1 MAEVVWCPGDRPRWI
16 FRVCCLSLW
25 ACFSGRVPAQEPAP
39 AKPPRIALISPLGV
53 MAGMKTRVILRGWL
67 LKDPTAVVADRSEVR
82 ITVVSH
88 AAAAV
93 PGRQKAEQTGD
104 EQLELDVEVPAG
116 FAADSIQISV
126 RTAGGESP
134 PRRLPLGSELPLIQ
148 EQEPND
154 GFRQAQQISVP
165 QLVVGSIHADA
176 NVDVYGFE
184 LLQATRLRIQ
194 VEAASLGSN
203 LDSMLTLWT
212 AGGSIVASS
221 DDAAGTTLS
230 RDSVIETEL
239 PAGRYLVTLQD
250 ALDRGGPAH
259 PYRLHF
265 RTVP

>member
-1 MAEVVWCPGDRPRWI
+1 M
-16 FRVCCLSLW
+16 SLW

-126 RTAGGESP
+126 R
-134 PRRLPLGSELPLIQ
+134 
-148 EQEPND
+148 
-154 GFRQAQQISVP
+154 
-165 QLVVGSIHADA
+165 
-176 NVDVYGFE
+176 
-184 LLQATRLRIQ
+184 
-194 VEAASLGSN
+194 
-203 LDSMLTLWT
+203 
-212 AGGSIVASS
+212 
-221 DDAAGTTLS
+221 
-230 RDSVIETEL
+230 
-239 PAGRYLVTLQD
+239 
-250 ALDRGGPAH
+250 
-259 PYRLHF
+259 
-265 RTVP
+265 